1 MKKKGYIYQLKI
13 VKELLDRGVPYQL
26 KIIGDGPLKKE
37 LKLECNRLGLQ
48 KNVHFL
54 GGLSQKE
61 IGELYINSDLFLF
74 TGVVAKNGDRDGIP
88 NVIPEA
94 MSSGCLVLASK
105 FAGASEAFIE
115 DVSGFSICPFETES
129 WVDLIE
135 QFWNS
140 PESFESIR
148 KSGVKHSKEVF
159 DVKKTANSI
168 VSLIQKKLGCL

>member
-1 MKKKGYIYQLKI
+1 M
-13 VKELLDRGVPYQL
+13 V
-26 KIIGDGPLKKE
+26 
-37 LKLECNRLGLQ
+37 
-48 KNVHFL
+48 
-54 GGLSQKE
+54 
-61 IGELYINSDLFLF
+61 
-74 TGVVAKNGDRDGIP
+74 KNGDRDGIP

-94 MSSGCLVLASK
+94 MSSGCLVVASK

-168 VSLIQKKLGCL
+168 VSLIKRNWDVSKNQTLVSIIISVYDQLTIQKMHSSDRTNSPWKSILRSNYY